1 MDDEPLARNCEITEG
16 IQRLFKGPLVMN
28 PLQIQTN
35 LFPRVLHLRI
45 VVEITG
51 RSVFLTHP

>member
-1 MDDEPLARNCEITEG
+1 MDDESLARNCEITGG
-16 IQRLFKGPLVMN
+16 IQRLFKDPLVMN

-35 LFPRVLHLRI
+35 LFPHVLHHRI

-51 RSVFLTHP
+51 RSVFLTHS

>member
-1 MDDEPLARNCEITEG
+1 MDDESLARNCEITGG
-16 IQRLFKGPLVMN
+16 IERLFKGPLVMN

-35 LFPRVLHLRI
+35 LLSHVLHLRI

-51 RSVFLTHP
+51 PGVFLTHS

>member
-1 MDDEPLARNCEITEG
+1 MDDESLARNCEITGG

-35 LFPRVLHLRI
+35 LLSHVLHLRI
-45 VVEITG
+45 EV
-51 RSVFLTHP
+51 